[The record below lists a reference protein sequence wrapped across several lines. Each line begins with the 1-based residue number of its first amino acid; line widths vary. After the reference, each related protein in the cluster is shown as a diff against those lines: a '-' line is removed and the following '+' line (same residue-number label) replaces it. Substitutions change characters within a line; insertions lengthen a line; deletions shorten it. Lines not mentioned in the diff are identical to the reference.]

1 MGKMRKWNRVVA
13 AVTAVVGIAIIAM
26 SLKFKFFLSSGDPG
40 PGFWPA
46 ILGSLMVLCSIILV
60 VNSLTSKSEQLEEKV
75 VFWSP
80 AHARVYKMM
89 AVILMFCVVMYILG
103 FYVAMILF
111 IPVAMKLMGTEND
124 KEVVIVTLSSVLII
138 FVAFQIGLK
147 TTLPAPIFW
156 R

>member
-13 AVTAVVGIAIIAM
+13 AVTAVVGIAIMIM
-26 SLKFKFFLSSGDPG
+26 SLRFNFFLSSGDPG
-40 PGFWPA
+40 PGFWPM
-46 ILGSLMVLCSIILV
+46 ILGALMILCSIILV
-60 VNSLTSKSEQLEEKV
+60 VNSLISKNKQLDEVV

-89 AVILMFCVVMYILG
+89 GVIVLFCIALYVLG
-103 FYVAMILF
+103 FYVAMLIF
-111 IPVAMKLMGTEND
+111 IPVAMKLMGTKSD
-124 KEVVIVTLSSVLII
+124 KEILIVTLSTLVII